1 MLPAGAPGEFPV
13 SPGSSARPAGS
24 TGSGS
29 AAGGFGVPGGT
40 VHSAHP
46 FQRPAQE
53 RDPVRRLRGRLTA
66 PVTLWTAAGDG
77 ERAGLTVSSVLVA
90 EPGFL
95 LGLVGDE
102 ADVLDLL
109 TRTGTFAVSVL
120 GWAHRPLADAF
131 SFLSPAPGGPFAGAR
146 WQETDWGPVP
156 EGVATWA
163 GCRVRSVRE
172 AGWSRLVE
180 GALEHVELGDDGARD
195 AAGSGPL
202 LWQRGRFRALG

>member
-1 MLPAGAPGEFPV
+1 MTAAEGAGRPV
-13 SPGSSARPAGS
+13 
-24 TGSGS
+24 
-29 AAGGFGVPGGT
+29 GGAIHGG
-40 VHSAHP
+40 HP
-46 FQRPAQE
+46 FLRPEAE
-53 RDPVRRLRGRLTA
+53 RDPVRRLRGRPTA
-66 PVTLWTAAGDG
+66 PVTLWTAADG
-77 ERAGLTVSSVLVA
+77 PGRAGLTVSSVLVA

-102 ADVLDLL
+102 SDVLDLL

-120 GWAHRPLADAF
+120 GWAQRPLADAF

-180 GALEHVELGDDGARD
+180 GELEHVELS
-195 AAGSGPL
+195 AGESADPAPL
-202 LWQRGRFRALG
+202 AWHRGRYRALG